1 MLSLLQTGVEIHV
14 QRGELDE
21 ARQIF
26 STFGR
31 LEESTDVQDRTVYLG
46 VRACL
51 RRAEGRLRE
60 ALADGEE
67 AIETGRTL
75 GHSFQTVKL
84 AYVEALEAALALG
97 EAEKVEE
104 LLASIESIPP
114 GSRSPYLDAQARR
127 FRARLD
133 GGDHAGL
140 KAAGQRFRDVG
151 MPFWLAVTLLEQGEA
166 AGLAEALEIFER
178 LEATPWLERAAAAA
192 SEQNVRVSA

>member
-1 MLSLLQTGVEIHV
+1 
-14 QRGELDE
+14 
-21 ARQIF
+21 
-26 STFGR
+26 
-31 LEESTDVQDRTVYLG
+31 
-46 VRACL
+46 
-51 RRAEGRLRE
+51 LRE

-114 GSRSPYLDAQARR
+114 GSQAPYLDAQARR

-133 GGDHAGL
+133 GGDHAGF
-140 KAAGQRFRDVG
+140 KAAAQRFRDVE
-151 MPFWLAVTLLEQGEA
+151 MPFWLAVTLLEQGEP